1 MNLRFYVV
9 LFSCLF
15 LGVGARCQKVAVKSN
30 LLYDATATINL
41 GIEFCLAPKWTFD
54 VSGNYNG
61 WTFSGD
67 RKWKHCLVQPEARYW
82 FCDRFSGHFLGGH
95 LLGGK
100 YNVGKLKN
108 NISFLGSDFSHLN
121 RGCVWLFVDTFQA
134 LEFRGGNRF
143 WVCLYAL

>member
-61 WTFSGD
+61 WTFSGI
-67 RKWKHCLVQPEARYW
+67 V
-82 FCDRFSGHFLGGH
+82 SGSIALCSRRPVIGFVTVFLG
-95 LLGGK
+95 
-100 YNVGKLKN
+100 
-108 NISFLGSDFSHLN
+108 I
-121 RGCVWLFVDTFQA
+121 
-134 LEFRGGNRF
+134 F
-143 WVCLYAL
+143 WVAIF